1 MKKLKKALAILS
13 ALFVMTTAFSCG
25 QTEDD
30 VASSDEPINIT
41 SDSETSDEDKDE
53 SSSTETSE
61 KDSDNTSEKN
71 DDESSKNT
79 DESSK
84 DESSKADDKSES
96 SSASAENSETSS
108 ENSTSSGSNS
118 SAGGSTSGNS
128 SSGNTS
134 SSGGSTGGSSS
145 SGNTSSSGGSTG
157 GSTSSGGTSSSGSS
171 SSSENN
177 SSSSGSSTETP
188 TEEEVVY
195 TAEITLGSSPSAT
208 GSNVTVSG
216 QNVLISAGG
225 EYYLKGTLTDGQL
238 QVQTTEKVKLHL
250 DGVNITCS
258 SGPAI
263 VVEDAKR
270 FTIRLMEGTTN
281 TLNDGASNT
290 YYKSVIFSN
299 DTIEI
304 RGKGTLN
311 INSATAH
318 GIASDD
324 DVIIENGNINIT
336 SAKTGIHVNDDITV
350 NGGNLTV
357 KGGTNGFKSKGT
369 IHING
374 GTTIISGGTKE
385 EKSSIYAAG
394 VFTYTG
400 GYLYAAGNLVTA
412 PTESVNP
419 YVVAGFSTAKA
430 AGSNVTLYVNGSEA
444 VSFAPHNA
452 FKCLL
457 MLSPDLTAGSNF
469 TAKVGDTGYGNC
481 LVSSDNSQNIFTLE

>member
-1 MKKLKKALAILS
+1 MNKFKKALALLS
-13 ALFVMTTAFSCG
+13 ALLVMTAAFSCG

-41 SDSETSDEDKDE
+41 SDSETSEEDEDE
-53 SSSTETSE
+53 SSDTETSE
-61 KDSDNTSEKN
+61 KDSENTSEN
-71 DDESSKNT
+71 G

-84 DESSKADDKSES
+84 DTDESSSEESSKADNKPES

-108 ENSTSSGSNS
+108 GSSSSSG
-118 SAGGSTSGNS
+118 GNS
-128 SSGNTS
+128 SSGS
-134 SSGGSTGGSSS
+134 STGGSSS
-145 SGNTSSSGGSTG
+145 SGGSTSSGNSSSSGGSTG
-157 GSTSSGGTSSSGSS
+157 GSTSSGSTSSSGSS
-171 SSSENN
+171 TSSGNS
-177 SSSSGSSTETP
+177 SSSSGSTTETP
-188 TEEEVVY
+188 AEEEVVY
-195 TAEITLGSSPSAT
+195 TAEISLGSSPSAT

-225 EYYLKGTLTDGQL
+225 EYYLKGTLSDGQL
-238 QVQTTEKVKLHL
+238 QIKTTEKVKLHL

-281 TLNDGASNT
+281 TLKDGGNNAV
-290 YYKSVIFSN
+290 YDGVIFSN

-311 INSATAH
+311 ITAANAH

-324 DVIIENGNINIT
+324 DVVIENGNINIT
-336 SAKTGIHVNDDITV
+336 SVKTGIHVNDDITV

-374 GTTIISGGTKE
+374 GTTTISGGTKE

-419 YVVAGFSTAKA
+419 YVVAGFTTAKA

-444 VSFAPHNA
+444 ISFAPHNA
-452 FKCLL
+452 FKCIL
-457 MLSPDLTAGSNF
+457 MLSPDLTAGSTF

-481 LVSSDNSQNIFTLE
+481 LISSDNSQNIFTLD